1 MATTSGKAMAA
12 NIAARKRLIA
22 AHQEEHDRYLKEERV
37 ERGLPAERTKGI
49 SIKKLQERKERL
61 EKQLQEV
68 NAILNSEA

>member
-1 MATTSGKAMAA
+1 MTSTSGQAMAA

-49 SIKKLQERKERL
+49 SVAKLKERRERL
-61 EKQLQEV
+61 EKQLREV
-68 NAILNSEA
+68 NAILNGES